1 MVAAFVVVGSE
12 LLAEELV
19 VIDFDFGFDFVAAG
33 FDPVGVDVSLPVEGK
48 RTITDPLLI

>member
-1 MVAAFVVVGSE
+1 MVAAVVAVGSE
-12 LLAEELV
+12 LLEELV